1 MEINLTTFR
10 ELADLGPLRN
20 ALRATRTM
28 KRQNEKV
35 ISVPQLSTSEIEEQ
49 VKSYQ
54 NWLTADADY
63 NLAQRQSNDR
73 LEYIEAAQ
81 QTVKL
86 GSRTI
91 RAFAPFNYDVSAVTT
106 ITKNQRIVVGIVLL
120 TIAIGLILFGWYML
134 SLLIAALTVF
144 YFGNLILTLGLS
156 AKTLDEQVEL
166 NIEDEVVHA
175 LADAEWPRY
184 TILCPLYK
192 EAAVVPQFAEA
203 MGELDYPIDKL
214 QILFLTE
221 EDDNETREAILA
233 QELPSHFQIV
243 VVPDGEPRTKPRAC
257 NYGLLMADGD
267 YLVIFDAED
276 KPDPLQLKKAV
287 LAFANC
293 GPELGCVQAKL
304 NFYNPTQNVLTRW
317 FNIEPFPYVHA
328 NDVRRVGP
336 VQCH

>member
-54 NWLTADADY
+54 NWLTADAEY

-81 QTVKL
+81 ETVKL

-106 ITKNQRIVVGIVLL
+106 ITRNQRIVVGVVLL
-120 TIAIGLILFGWYML
+120 AILLGLIFFGWNMV
-134 SLLIAALTVF
+134 SWLIGILTIF

-156 AKTLDEQVEL
+156 AKTL
-166 NIEDEVVHA
+166 NED
-175 LADAEWPRY
+175 L
-184 TILCPLYK
+184 
-192 EAAVVPQFAEA
+192 
-203 MGELDYPIDKL
+203 ELDI
-214 QILFLTE
+214 E
-221 EDDNETREAILA
+221 EE
-233 QELPSHFQIV
+233 IV
-243 VVPDGEPRTKPRAC
+243 
-257 NYGLLMADGD
+257 
-267 YLVIFDAED
+267 
-276 KPDPLQLKKAV
+276 
-287 LAFANC
+287 
-293 GPELGCVQAKL
+293 
-304 NFYNPTQNVLTRW
+304 
-317 FNIEPFPYVHA
+317 H
-328 NDVRRVGP
+328 
-336 VQCH
+336 